1 MSSIII
7 SDLSGTRTLDRRAMS
22 AVSGGSGV
30 PGNSWLAGLGPVANI
45 NIGVSQNITQMQ
57 FVNVE
62 ALNNNGVIGA
72 GFVPP
77 NLNVSPKLWAS
88 TNAIV

>member
-7 SDLSGTRTLDRRAMS
+7 RDLSGTRLLERRAMS
-22 AVSGGSGV
+22 AVSGGAA
-30 PGNSWLAGLGPVANI
+30 PGNSWLAGLGPVANV
-45 NIGVSQNITQMQ
+45 NVGVSQNITQMQ

-62 ALNNNGVIGA
+62 ALNNIGVIGA

-77 NLNVSPKLWAS
+77 NLNISPKLWAS
-88 TNAIV
+88 TNAVV